1 MRLYKM
7 ELYKICSK
15 KLFLFSAAAS
25 LAILLLYMYSAVID
39 RTTTI
44 NGVKYSGFQAVK
56 MDQQITAEFSG
67 ELTDEKLTRIVEKY
81 GFPSGVEERHYGF
94 LDSNYLNDFVMEYFS
109 DGYFRG
115 YDDYQVATRTY
126 PIAETVLGQASA
138 ATGKPLQLEYTYG
151 WQVFYDVLGIGCILG
166 MALMLLSLSP
176 VYADESWQNTRHLLF
191 TTKEGKHRDIAAK
204 IAAGMTVA
212 VSIFVVIVLV
222 DFLFVA
228 CIYGLRGG
236 DCFSGQVLA
245 EEFISQYNEYHNSST
260 WTSMNY
266 ILFCIVECF
275 LGFVEVAAVSLYF
288 SSHCKSP
295 FQAIIASAMCLFV
308 PVFLNQLGRDNLRG
322 IVFQLSQ
329 LSIFLFPGIAL
340 MSLVPDTLPPTV
352 FRIGK
357 VLCCVLP
364 MLIGQY
370 FRHQFPFYY
379 SVPVMLFVNG
389 AAKDLDFIQCQEGFS
404 WVRQGVFSFAGAV
417 SVLYLVCSWQKYKN
431 S

>member
-204 IAAGMTVA
+204 IAAGMTAA

-245 EEFISQYNEYHNSST
+245 EEFISQYNEYHKDR
-260 WTSMNY
+260 
-266 ILFCIVECF
+266 
-275 LGFVEVAAVSLYF
+275 
-288 SSHCKSP
+288 KS
-295 FQAIIASAMCLFV
+295 V
-308 PVFLNQLGRDNLRG
+308 V
-322 IVFQLSQ
+322 
-329 LSIFLFPGIAL
+329 
-340 MSLVPDTLPPTV
+340 
-352 FRIGK
+352 
-357 VLCCVLP
+357 
-364 MLIGQY
+364 
-370 FRHQFPFYY
+370 
-379 SVPVMLFVNG
+379 
-389 AAKDLDFIQCQEGFS
+389 
-404 WVRQGVFSFAGAV
+404 
-417 SVLYLVCSWQKYKN
+417 
-431 S
+431 